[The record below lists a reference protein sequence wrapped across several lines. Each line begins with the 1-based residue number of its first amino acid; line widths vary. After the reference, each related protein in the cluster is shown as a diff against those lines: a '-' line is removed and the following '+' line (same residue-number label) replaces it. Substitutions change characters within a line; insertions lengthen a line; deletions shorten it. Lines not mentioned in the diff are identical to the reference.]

1 MDNKELDSILKNK
14 FQSLQRPEGEVNLVS
29 DIMAQVATL
38 PQVDPESSAV
48 RSAIGLNWI
57 LLFAVLFGGGI
68 FALSLQSLPL
78 ERLAELVP
86 VTLLGDY
93 TSVVAALIVPL
104 VAVAGLMPVAWLM
117 LED

>member
-14 FQSLQRPEGEVNLVS
+14 FQSLQRPEDDVNLVP

-38 PQVDPESSAV
+38 PQVDAQSNPVAP
-48 RSAIGLNWI
+48 RIGLNWI
-57 LLFAVLFGGGI
+57 LLLAVLVGGGI

-78 ERLAELVP
+78 ERLTELLP
-86 VTLLGDY
+86 ATLLGGY
-93 TSVVAALIVPL
+93 TSVATALIVPF
-104 VAVAGLMPVAWLM
+104 VAAAGLMPVAWLM

>member
-14 FQSLQRPEGEVNLVS
+14 FQSLRQSQGDVNLVP

-38 PQVDPESSAV
+38 TQVDAESKPVAA
-48 RSAIGLNWI
+48 RIGLNWI
-57 LLFAVLFGGGI
+57 LLLAVLVGGGI

-78 ERLAELVP
+78 ERLTELLP
-86 VTLLGDY
+86 ATLLGGY
-93 TSVVAALIVPL
+93 TSVVTALIIPV
-104 VAVAGLMPVAWLM
+104 VAAAGLMPVAWLM